1 MRFGPRWRTLREV
14 LVGPNE
20 VLATLELRSDF
31 AADLE
36 PYGLHPALLDIAT
49 SCGLELIESSAA
61 RSGRL
66 WVPLSYKTVRVH
78 GPLTSR
84 LKSWVRGHK
93 SNRSDGEVILFD
105 VVVLDAEGRVCI
117 EIEEFAMRN
126 VTDDFDVAPALELV
140 VPDGAANGHA
150 PRRDVRVTKV
160 FSPGRSALQRNFEHG
175 IQPAEGMEALTRILA
190 APGLVQVVATSI
202 DLAGLL
208 RQADSLGALPGAPE
222 ADSTSPEL
230 DREFAASPDGIE
242 RTLAAFWKELL
253 GVQRVGLRESFF
265 DLGGH
270 SLIAVRLFARI
281 KKAFQVEFPIS
292 LLFEAPTIERCAEA
306 IRRAMKVEVRS
317 RDAYA
322 RPAGPRPTH
331 LVPMHPGQGGD
342 KPPFFLVAGMF
353 GNVLNLRHLAHL
365 LGNERRFYGLQA
377 LGLFGTHRPHETFE
391 EMARDYLVELR
402 RAQPAGPYLL
412 GGFSGGGITALEM
425 AHQLLAAGEEVALL
439 AMLDTQ
445 LPCPPVLS
453 VNERARILWQRVLR
467 RGPSAVADWAG
478 DRVRWEFARF
488 QKRRRDEVA
497 HPQPTDF
504 RSEEIGTAF
513 RHALERYTLRPYP
526 GVVTLFRPKLEV
538 AHVLG
543 AGRMTNARREFVFHD
558 NGWGAYVDRLD
569 VHEVPGDHDS
579 MVLEPNVRVL
589 ATKLQK
595 CIRAVEPGSRWP
607 DLSEVRHVTIA

>member
-1 MRFGPRWRTLREV
+1 
-14 LVGPNE
+14 
-20 VLATLELRSDF
+20 
-31 AADLE
+31 
-36 PYGLHPALLDIAT
+36 
-49 SCGLELIESSAA
+49 
-61 RSGRL
+61 
-66 WVPLSYKTVRVH
+66 
-78 GPLTSR
+78 
-84 LKSWVRGHK
+84 
-93 SNRSDGEVILFD
+93 
-105 VVVLDAEGRVCI
+105 
-117 EIEEFAMRN
+117 
-126 VTDDFDVAPALELV
+126 
-140 VPDGAANGHA
+140 
-150 PRRDVRVTKV
+150 
-160 FSPGRSALQRNFEHG
+160 
-175 IQPAEGMEALTRILA
+175 
-190 APGLVQVVATSI
+190 
-202 DLAGLL
+202 
-208 RQADSLGALPGAPE
+208 
-222 ADSTSPEL
+222 
-230 DREFAASPDGIE
+230 
-242 RTLAAFWKELL
+242 LAAFWKELL

-453 VNERARILWQRVLR
+453 MNERARILWQRVRR

-478 DRVRWEFARF
+478 DRVRWEFAR
-488 QKRRRDEVA
+488 
-497 HPQPTDF
+497 
-504 RSEEIGTAF
+504 
-513 RHALERYTLRPYP
+513 LE
-526 GVVTLFRPKLEV
+526 
-538 AHVLG
+538 
-543 AGRMTNARREFVFHD
+543 
-558 NGWGAYVDRLD
+558 
-569 VHEVPGDHDS
+569 
-579 MVLEPNVRVL
+579 
-589 ATKLQK
+589 
-595 CIRAVEPGSRWP
+595 
-607 DLSEVRHVTIA
+607 